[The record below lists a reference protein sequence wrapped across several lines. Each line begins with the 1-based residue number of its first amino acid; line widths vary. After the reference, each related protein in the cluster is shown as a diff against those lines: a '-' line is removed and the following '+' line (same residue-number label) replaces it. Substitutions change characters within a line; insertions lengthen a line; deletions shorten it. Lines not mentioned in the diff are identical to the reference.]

1 MAPVKF
7 GQHGVHVVDALSM
20 GRCNGGG
27 GAKHGGGGYQDGQGK
42 GTKTGKRGH
51 GKSGQHDSTSEARE
65 VQKRDKFGQ
74 PLNHGP
80 YQNGYHVGASKQA
93 AQGLTVQADNV
104 AELGALL
111 GRLEANESKAGGGSN
126 AAACGAGGSKAAA
139 GGGAGGSSSAA
150 GAGGSSSSSAAGR
163 SAAGEERRHD
173 VDGEP

>member
-1 MAPVKF
+1 
-7 GQHGVHVVDALSM
+7 M

-27 GAKHGGGGYQDGQGK
+27 GARHGGGGYQDGQGK

-51 GKSGQHDSTSEARE
+51 GKSGQHDSTAAARE
-65 VQKRDKFGQ
+65 VQKCDKFGK

-111 GRLEANESKAGGGSN
+111 GRLEANQL
-126 AAACGAGGSKAAA
+126 
-139 GGGAGGSSSAA
+139 
-150 GAGGSSSSSAAGR
+150 
-163 SAAGEERRHD
+163 RRLTRWTAW
-173 VDGEP
+173 VAT

>member
-1 MAPVKF
+1 
-7 GQHGVHVVDALSM
+7 M

-27 GAKHGGGGYQDGQGK
+27 GAKHGGGGYQDGTGQGK

-51 GKSGQHDSTSEARE
+51 TARAASTTPRRKRARTE

-111 GRLEANESKAGGGSN
+111 GRLEANESKAGGSGK
-126 AAACGAGGSKAAA
+126 AGAS
-139 GGGAGGSSSAA
+139 GGAGGSSSAA
-150 GAGGSSSSSAAGR
+150 GAGGSRSSSAAGR

-173 VDGEP
+173 VDGEL

>member
-1 MAPVKF
+1 
-7 GQHGVHVVDALSM
+7 M

-27 GAKHGGGGYQDGQGK
+27 GAKHGGGGFQDGQAK

-51 GKSGQHDSTSEARE
+51 GKSGQHDSTAAARE
-65 VQKRDKFGQ
+65 VQKRDKFGN

-93 AQGLTVQADNV
+93 AQGLHVQADNV

-111 GRLEANESKAGGGSN
+111 GRLEANESKAGGSGK
-126 AAACGAGGSKAAA
+126 AGAS
-139 GGGAGGSSSAA
+139 GGAGGSSSAA
-150 GAGGSSSSSAAGR
+150 GAGGSSSSSSAAGR
-163 SAAGEERRHD
+163 RAAGEERRHD